1 MIQWDFSR
9 FTSCSYLCGGNHDLR
24 VYFLSHFLSA
34 SLAGCLLVP
43 PVCQVLS
50 LHPCA
55 QRAPSYLSGLHLCIT
70 VSPWD
75 QTFLTTLLKGRALS
89 HHHPSP
95 FPLRPWLQAV
105 ITGLSVSHLL
115 SLVSHKNVSPPR
127 ARTCSVLLISAPL
140 PSRKMP
146 NHDRCSISICWVNE
160 SVFKIIQATCF
171 PLVVFQ
177 STPW

>member
-9 FTSCSYLCGGNHDLR
+9 FTSCSCAVEITIWGYTFSLTSSLPALLAVFLCLPYAR
-24 VYFLSHFLSA
+24 
-34 SLAGCLLVP
+34 
-43 PVCQVLS
+43 VLS

-55 QRAPSYLSGLHLCIT
+55 QQAPSYLSGLHLYIT

-75 QTFLTTLLKGRALS
+75 QTFLTTLLKRRALS
-89 HHHPSP
+89 HHPPSP

-105 ITGLSVSHLL
+105 ITGLSVSRLL

-127 ARTCSVLLISAPL
+127 ARTCSVSLIPAPL

-160 SVFKIIQATCF
+160 FVFKNIQATWF

>member
-1 MIQWDFSR
+1 MGFFPDSHPALTCAVEITIWGYTFSL
-9 FTSCSYLCGGNHDLR
+9 TSSLPALLAVFLCLPYAR
-24 VYFLSHFLSA
+24 
-34 SLAGCLLVP
+34 
-43 PVCQVLS
+43 VLS

-55 QRAPSYLSGLHLCIT
+55 QRAPSDLSGLRLHIT

-75 QTFLTTLLKGRALS
+75 QTFLMTLLKGRALS
-89 HHHPSP
+89 HQHPGP

-105 ITGLSVSHLL
+105 ITGLSVYHLL
-115 SLVSHKNVSPPR
+115 SLVSHKNVSAPR
-127 ARTCSVLLISAPL
+127 VRTCSVLLIPAPL

-146 NHDRCSISICWVNE
+146 SHDRCSISICWVNE

-171 PLVVFQ
+171 PLVIFQ